1 MLEIVNNSII
11 VGYLVLYVYCIFDWW
26 NMSEDFRKLMD
37 NIFWRLPLVGIVFSL
52 ILQHYSFVVVW
63 ILIFI
68 VEFWDIDLFG
78 DNEKKL

>member
-1 MLEIVNNSII
+1 MLEIINNSII

-52 ILQHYSFVVVW
+52 ILQHYSFAIMW
-63 ILIFI
+63 LLIFI
-68 VEFWDIDLFG
+68 IEFWDIYLFG
-78 DNEKKL
+78 GNSK

>member
-37 NIFWRLPLVGIVFSL
+37 NLFWRLPIVGIVFSL
-52 ILQHYSFVVVW
+52 ILQHYSFVVIW

-78 DNEKKL
+78 GNSK